1 MEDTISRFMAADH
14 RECDRLLAA
23 CEIAASASDWALAD
37 ETVTRFR
44 DALLHHFALEEDTL
58 FPELLDVNGAAAGP
72 VGVMRTEH
80 LQMRQLVDDLA
91 ADLEAQDRDA
101 CLGDLE
107 TLHMLSQQHNAKE
120 EAVLYP
126 MADLSLSATAGG
138 LVARMQQA

>member
-1 MEDTISRFMAADH
+1 MEETISRFMAADH

-23 CEIAASASDWALAD
+23 CETAASSSNWAIAD
-37 ETVTRFR
+37 ETVARFR
-44 DALLHHFALEEDTL
+44 DALLHHFALEEETL
-58 FPELLDVNGAAAGP
+58 FLELLDVNGAAGGP

-80 LQMRQLVDDLA
+80 LQMRQLVDNLE
-91 ADLEAQDRDA
+91 ADLQARDRDA

-126 MADLSLSATAGG
+126 MADLSLSTTAAG